1 MVDDY
6 PAMHERLFAQAG
18 LSLERLRTFRE
29 IATAGGITAAAHNDP
44 NRQSQFS
51 RQLKE
56 LEKFFGVELIRRGR
70 GPLRLTPAGTELHA
84 VAGVALR
91 GLEEFL
97 ASCGSQPLEL
107 SVGAGE
113 SLIQWWLLPRIP
125 APSILGKNVTLAFEN
140 LRNEDILSGLK
151 TGVLDFGVL
160 SRSVDDPKI
169 ESVPL
174 GRMEFRLFVPET
186 LCDQSKKPKA
196 SILDGLPLAQ
206 LTSASAITRTL
217 EQEAKRK
224 KLNLNIRFRFS
235 SYPQLARAILNGQV
249 AGVMPALAAAGMPA
263 GTVRTVALPLLDNLT
278 REVQLAWSVPMSE
291 VRPAIPRVAKLLAS
305 AWRSQEGEPAKH
317 QNSQASFNAHPSSE

>member
-1 MVDDY
+1 MLDESPV
-6 PAMHERLFAQAG
+6 MHERLFAQAG

-29 IATAGGITAAAHNDP
+29 IATAGSITAAAQNDP

-56 LEKFFGVELIRRGR
+56 LEKFFGIELIRRGR

-97 ASCGSQPLEL
+97 AACGNQPLEL
-107 SVGAGE
+107 TVGAGE

-125 APSILGKNVTLAFEN
+125 PPNILGKNVTLAFEN

-169 ESVPL
+169 ESIPL

-186 LCDQSKKPKA
+186 LCGHSKKPKA
-196 SILDGLPLAQ
+196 SILKGLPLAQ
-206 LTSASAITRTL
+206 LTNASAITRAL

-224 KLNLNIRFRFS
+224 KLNLNIRFKFS

-263 GTVRTVALPLLDNLT
+263 GAVRSVALPLLDNLT
-278 REVQLAWSVPMSE
+278 REVQLAWSVSMAE
-291 VRPAIPRVAKLLAS
+291 VRPEIQRVVKLLAS
-305 AWRSQEGEPAKH
+305 TWRWQKAESPAVK
-317 QNSQASFNAHPSSE
+317 